1 MPQGVICMLFLVVHL
16 KIQSII
22 INYHQCTFKNEF
34 HDTTLLVMRLN
45 KRRYS
50 NVQAMHFLINT
61 GMFIL
66 AIITSFLY
74 YLVTMQIARIIT
86 QIIEIVHYDIG
97 SATHYAI

>member
-1 MPQGVICMLFLVVHL
+1 
-16 KIQSII
+16 
-22 INYHQCTFKNEF
+22 
-34 HDTTLLVMRLN
+34 
-45 KRRYS
+45 
-50 NVQAMHFLINT
+50 MHFLINT

-74 YLVTMQIARIIT
+74 YFVTMQIARIIT